1 MSFASPFAL
10 LDLLALP
17 LVVAAYAVFQRR
29 RAGVASRFATAAML
43 PNVVD
48 RDPGW
53 RRHVP
58 IAILL
63 LALTALLVG
72 FARPR
77 AMISTRRENA
87 TVVLAIDTSRS
98 MAAADLKPNRL
109 EVVKAAAKRF
119 VDHLPAKYRVGVVSF
134 ATTAQ
139 VAAPA
144 TRDRN
149 LVRRALSQLDTGGGT
164 ALGDGIAAAVNVGR
178 SVQRDG
184 ARPGRAGDI
193 PPAAVVLFT
202 DGIQEGGE
210 VSAGDAV
217 SRARAL
223 HVAISPVLVG
233 TAYGFLKIPRVG
245 GYTQFIQV
253 PADPT
258 ELRTIAKVTKGHFF
272 VDPRT
277 ANLAA
282 VYRDL
287 GSHLGTTRK
296 REEISFVFAIA
307 AVSLLVG
314 GGSLSAVW
322 LRRIP

>member
-1 MSFASPFAL
+1 MSFGAPVAL

-17 LVVAAYAVFQRR
+17 LVVAAYVVLQRR
-29 RAGVASRFATAAML
+29 RPRVANRFASEAML

-48 RDPGW
+48 RHPGW

-58 IAILL
+58 VAILL

-77 AMISTRRENA
+77 AMVSTRRENA
-87 TVVLAIDTSRS
+87 TIVLAVDTSRS
-98 MAAADLKPNRL
+98 MAAADLRPNRL
-109 EVVKAAAKRF
+109 EVVKVAATRF
-119 VDHLPAKYRVGVVSF
+119 IDRLPAKYRVGVVSF

-139 VAAPA
+139 VVAPA

-149 LVRRALSQLDTGGGT
+149 LVRRALSQLATGGGT

-178 SVQRDG
+178 SVPRDD
-184 ARPGRAGDI
+184 ARPGHAGDV

-217 SRARAL
+217 ARARAQ

-233 TAYGFLKIPRVG
+233 TAYGFVKFPRIG
-245 GYTQFIQV
+245 GYTQFVQV
-253 PADPT
+253 PADPS
-258 ELRTIAKVTKGHFF
+258 ELRTIAKVTNGHFF
-272 VDPRT
+272 VDPRA
-277 ANLAA
+277 ANLSA

-287 GSHLGTTRK
+287 GSRLGTTRK
-296 REEISFVFAIA
+296 RVEVSFVFAIA
-307 AVSLLVG
+307 AVSLLAG

-322 LRRIP
+322 LRRVP

>member
-10 LDLLALP
+10 VDLVAVPIIL
-17 LVVAAYAVFQRR
+17 AAYVLLQRR
-29 RAGVASRFATAAML
+29 RGRFAVRFATEAML
-43 PNVVD
+43 PNVID

-72 FARPR
+72 VARPN
-77 AMISTRRENA
+77 AMVSTRRANA
-87 TVVLAIDTSRS
+87 TVVLDIDTSRS
-98 MAAADLKPNRL
+98 MAASDLRPDRL
-109 EVVKAAAKRF
+109 AVVKAAALRF

-139 VAAPA
+139 VVAPA
-144 TRDRN
+144 TRDRS
-149 LVRRALSQLDTGGGT
+149 LVRRALSHFGADGGT
-164 ALGDGIAAAVNVGR
+164 ALGDGIMAAVNVGR
-178 SVQRDG
+178 AVPRDQ
-184 ARPGRAGDI
+184 GRAGQPPSV
-193 PPAAVVLFT
+193 PPASVLLFT

-217 SRARAL
+217 ARARAL
-223 HVAISPVLVG
+223 RIPISPVLVG
-233 TAYGFLKIPRVG
+233 TAYGFVKFPRVG
-245 GYTQFIQV
+245 GYTQFVQV

-258 ELRTIAKVTKGHFF
+258 ELQMIAKVTKGHFY

-277 ANLAA
+277 ANLSA

-287 GSHLGTTRK
+287 GSRLGTTRT
-296 REEISFVFAIA
+296 REEISYLFAIG
-307 AVSLLVG
+307 AVSLLLAG
-314 GGSLSAVW
+314 GALSAVW
-322 LRRIP
+322 MRRLP

>member
-1 MSFASPFAL
+1 MSFASPYAL
-10 LDLLALP
+10 VDLVAVPVAL
-17 LVVAAYAVFQRR
+17 AAYVLYQRGRGGFAV
-29 RAGVASRFATAAML
+29 RFATKAML
-43 PNVVD
+43 PNVID

-58 IAILL
+58 VAILL

-72 FARPR
+72 FARPH
-77 AMISTRRENA
+77 AMVSTRRENA

-98 MAAADLKPNRL
+98 MAAGDLRPNRL
-109 EVVKAAAKRF
+109 AVVKTAALRF
-119 VDHLPAKYRVGVVSF
+119 VDHLPAKYRVGIVSF

-139 VAAPA
+139 VVAPA

-149 LVRRALSQLDTGGGT
+149 LVRRALSQLGADGGT
-164 ALGDGIAAAVNVGR
+164 ALGDGIMAAVNVGR
-178 SVQRDG
+178 AVPRDPAPAG
-184 ARPGRAGDI
+184 RPPNV
-193 PPAAVVLFT
+193 PPASVLLFT

-217 SRARAL
+217 ARARAL
-223 HVAISPVLVG
+223 GIPISPVLVG
-233 TAYGFLKIPRVG
+233 TAYGFVKFPRIG
-245 GYTQFIQV
+245 GFTQFVQV

-258 ELRTIAKVTKGHFF
+258 ELQTIAKVTKGHFY
-272 VDPRT
+272 VDPRA
-277 ANLAA
+277 ANLSA

-287 GSHLGTTRK
+287 GSRLGTTHT
-296 REEISFVFAIA
+296 REEISYVFAIG
-307 AVSLLVG
+307 AVSLLLA

>member
-1 MSFASPFAL
+1 
-10 LDLLALP
+10 
-17 LVVAAYAVFQRR
+17 
-29 RAGVASRFATAAML
+29 
-43 PNVVD
+43 
-48 RDPGW
+48 
-53 RRHVP
+53 VP
-58 IAILL
+58 VAILL

-87 TVVLAIDTSRS
+87 TIVLAIDTSRS
-98 MAAADLKPNRL
+98 MAATDLKPNRL

-134 ATTAQ
+134 ASTAQ

-144 TRDRN
+144 TRDRG
-149 LVRRALSQLDTGGGT
+149 LVSRALSQLDTGGAT
-164 ALGDGIAAAVNVGR
+164 ALGDGIAAAVKVGL
-178 SVQRDG
+178 SVQRDVG
-184 ARPGRAGDI
+184 RPGRAGEL

-245 GYTQFIQV
+245 GFTQYIQV

-258 ELRTIAKVTKGHFF
+258 ELRTIAKVTKGHFL

-277 ANLAA
+277 AQLAP

-287 GSHLGTTRK
+287 GSRLGTTRK

>member
-1 MSFASPFAL
+1 
-10 LDLLALP
+10 
-17 LVVAAYAVFQRR
+17 
-29 RAGVASRFATAAML
+29 
-43 PNVVD
+43 
-48 RDPGW
+48 
-53 RRHVP
+53 
-58 IAILL
+58 
-63 LALTALLVG
+63 
-72 FARPR
+72 
-77 AMISTRRENA
+77 
-87 TVVLAIDTSRS
+87 
-98 MAAADLKPNRL
+98 
-109 EVVKAAAKRF
+109 
-119 VDHLPAKYRVGVVSF
+119 
-134 ATTAQ
+134 
-139 VAAPA
+139 
-144 TRDRN
+144 
-149 LVRRALSQLDTGGGT
+149 
-164 ALGDGIAAAVNVGR
+164 
-178 SVQRDG
+178 
-184 ARPGRAGDI
+184 
-193 PPAAVVLFT
+193 VVLFT
-202 DGIQEGGE
+202 DGLQEGGE

-277 ANLAA
+277 ANLEP

-287 GSHLGTTRK
+287 GSRLGTTRK
-296 REEISFVFAIA
+296 RKEISFVFAIA